1 MEPVARPVL
10 VRSELVDTPTTDAPG
25 SKPASGLTV
34 TAVYHLSEA
43 GRKASLLAGGD
54 GHTVQRITVE
64 IPANRLHLV
73 SVNGHGIARLKLRP
87 RYELD
92 AEQQVTCIDMAP
104 IYDHPPT
111 IDELLRQAARNHQLE
126 RAYHA
131 KRTIARDERSDTDR
145 VRRTEIALAFLADK
159 SQRAL
164 IHPSPTPERCY
175 LATRYGHLRFDRI
188 VDTGPAR
195 EIAKEALRRFRADVK
210 ANRERRAH
218 ERAEHVRLRDERWTT
233 MIGWVDE
240 HGTPDQK
247 SRLNARLLPPSEIKD
262 AMADQAFRA
271 LSHLPRYMH
280 DGPERLRAHVEQW
293 LGRKRQHVSDKD
305 YVVFGHQVRTITDR
319 QWAMLEEIRA
329 AVPDTHV
336 DLHLR
341 EFVWRRN
348 PGVPRI
354 SQLTAVVT
362 KKIGAVVLRREYLVS
377 GEDVDANESRAEGER
392 VGMQQR

>member
-10 VRSELVDTPTTDAPG
+10 VRPELVDMPTAEAPG

-43 GRKASLLAGGD
+43 GRKASLLAGCD
-54 GHTVQRITVE
+54 GHAVQRITVDV
-64 IPANRLHLV
+64 PANRLHLV
-73 SVNGHGIARLKLRP
+73 SVNGHGVARLKLRP

-92 AEQQVTCIDMAP
+92 AEQQVICIDMAP

-131 KRTIARDERSDTDR
+131 KRTIARDERSDADR

-164 IHPSPTPERCY
+164 VHPSPTPQRCY
-175 LATRYGHLRFDRI
+175 LPTRYGHLRFDRL
-188 VDTGPAR
+188 VDSGPAR
-195 EIAKEALRRFRADVK
+195 DVPKEALRRFRADVK

-218 ERAEHVRLRDERWTT
+218 ERAEHVRLRNERWIT
-233 MIGWVDE
+233 MAAWLDE

-247 SRLNARLLPPSEIKD
+247 TRLAARLLPPSEIKE
-262 AMADQAFRA
+262 AMADDAFRA
-271 LSHLPRYMH
+271 LSHLPRYTH
-280 DGPERLRAHVEQW
+280 DGPARLQAHVEQW
-293 LGRKRQHVSDKD
+293 LGRTRQPVSESD
-305 YVVFGHQVRTITDR
+305 YVVFGHHVRTIPER
-319 QWAMLEEIRA
+319 QWVLLHDIKA
-329 AVPDTHV
+329 AVPDAHV
-336 DLHLR
+336 ALHLR
-341 EFVWRRN
+341 EFIWRRD

-362 KKIGAVVLRREYLVS
+362 TKIGAVVLRREYLVPD
-377 GEDVDANESRAEGER
+377 EDIDANRTLAEGKESA
-392 VGMQQR
+392 

>member
-10 VRSELVDTPTTDAPG
+10 VRPELADTPTTEVPG

-54 GHTVQRITVE
+54 GHAAQRITVDV
-64 IPANRLHLV
+64 PANRLHLV
-73 SVNGHGIARLKLRP
+73 TVNGHGVARLKLRP
-87 RYELD
+87 RYQLD
-92 AEQQVTCIDMAP
+92 AEQQVICIDMAP
-104 IYDHPPT
+104 TYDHPPT

-131 KRTIARDERSDTDR
+131 KRTLARDERSEADR

-159 SQRAL
+159 AQRAL
-164 IHPSPTPERCY
+164 VHPSPTPVRCY
-175 LATRYGHLRFDRI
+175 LSTRYGHLRFDRI

-195 EIAKEALRRFRADVK
+195 DVPKEALRRFRADVK
-210 ANRERRAH
+210 ANRERRTR

-233 MIGWVDE
+233 MTAWIDE

-247 SRLNARLLPPSEIKD
+247 TRLAARLLPPSAIKD
-262 AMADQAFRA
+262 AMAEEAFQA
-271 LSHLPRYMH
+271 LCHLPHYTH
-280 DGPERLRAHVEQW
+280 DGPKRLQAHVEQW
-293 LGRKRQHVSDKD
+293 LGRKLPHVSQSD
-305 YVVFGHQVRTITDR
+305 YVVFGHQVRMITDR
-319 QWAMLEEIRA
+319 QWVLLHDIKA
-329 AVPDTHV
+329 AVPDAHV
-336 DLHLR
+336 ALHLR
-341 EFVWRRN
+341 EFIWRRD

-362 KKIGAVVLRREYLVS
+362 RKIGAVVLRREYLVS
-377 GEDVDANESRAEGER
+377 AEDVDVNGSAEGKESA
-392 VGMQQR
+392 

>member
-1 MEPVARPVL
+1 
-10 VRSELVDTPTTDAPG
+10 
-25 SKPASGLTV
+25 LTV

-92 AEQQVTCIDMAP
+92 AEHQVISIDMAP
-104 IYDHPPT
+104 IYDQPPA
-111 IDELLRQAARNHQLE
+111 IDALLRQAARNHQLE

-131 KRTIARDERSDTDR
+131 KRTLARDERSDTDR

-164 IHPSPTPERCY
+164 LHPSPTPQRCY
-175 LATRYGHLRFDRI
+175 LPTRYGHLRFDRI

-195 EIAKEALRRFRADVK
+195 DVPKEALRRFRADVK
-210 ANRERRAH
+210 ANRERRTR

-233 MIGWVDE
+233 MIAWIE
-240 HGTPDQK
+240 AHGTPDQK
-247 SRLNARLLPPSEIKD
+247 SRLAARLLPPSEIKE
-262 AMADQAFRA
+262 AMADEAFRA
-271 LSHLPRYMH
+271 LSHLPRYTH

-293 LGRKRQHVSDKD
+293 LGRQRPHDSESD

-319 QWAMLEEIRA
+319 QWAVLHELKG
-329 AVPDTHV
+329 AVPDAHV
-336 DLHLR
+336 GLHLR
-341 EFVWRRN
+341 EFIWRRD

-354 SQLTAVVT
+354 SQLTAVISRKV
-362 KKIGAVVLRREYLVS
+362 GAVVLRREYLVS
-377 GEDVDANESRAEGER
+377 DDAEAQSSAVSGKESA
-392 VGMQQR
+392 